1 MDGMNQLL
9 GYIILERLTR
19 LAEGSNVLEAGQGA
33 YREDLGGDLNMHKID
48 HLARQAREQR
58 RVLLRADVDFAN
70 AFNSVSHG
78 ALWAVL
84 EGFGVPDV
92 DWQKQLYAKLTVRLK
107 GEADVGNCI
116 C

>member
-1 MDGMNQLL
+1 
-9 GYIILERLTR
+9 
-19 LAEGSNVLEAGQGA
+19 
-33 YREDLGGDLNMHKID
+33 MHKID
-48 HLARQAREQR
+48 FLARQAREQR

-92 DWQKQLYAKLTVRLK
+92 DWLKQLYAKLTVRLK
-107 GEADVGNCI
+107 GEADEGSSIVLNTGVAQGHVLQGIRGWNDDTPK
-116 C
+116 